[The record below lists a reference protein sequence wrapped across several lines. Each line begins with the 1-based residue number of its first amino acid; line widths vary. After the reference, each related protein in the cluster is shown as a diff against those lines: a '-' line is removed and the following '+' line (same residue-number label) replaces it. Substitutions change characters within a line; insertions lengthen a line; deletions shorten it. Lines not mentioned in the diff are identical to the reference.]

1 MTVQCPECGQTL
13 TVPQAQPRPSKPSGW
28 LPVSIRFSEPH
39 AQSGPSK
46 PPTPT
51 TPNDVAT
58 KEPLPPAWTLESV
71 PKAVASTPP
80 GDMPP
85 VTPAPAPP
93 TDKQCPFCA
102 ETIKREA
109 RVCRFCG
116 YNLLTGQPQQTS
128 HPKSV
133 SPPTVKAESS
143 VVSGVKLGVGMFI
156 VLPLMIICGIVLL
169 VGFLLGGLMDFVGY
183 VLICV
188 FVFFVVFACVRK
200 RGRGHT
206 HLDGEDKTN

>member
-1 MTVQCPECGQTL
+1 MDITFRCDRCSQHIVIDEAGAGLTVQCPECGQTL

-85 VTPAPAPP
+85 VT
-93 TDKQCPFCA
+93 
-102 ETIKREA
+102 R
-109 RVCRFCG
+109 
-116 YNLLTGQPQQTS
+116 LLRRQQTNN
-128 HPKSV
+128 
-133 SPPTVKAESS
+133 AR
-143 VVSGVKLGVGMFI
+143 
-156 VLPLMIICGIVLL
+156 
-169 VGFLLGGLMDFVGY
+169 
-183 VLICV
+183 
-188 FVFFVVFACVRK
+188 FAPRRSREK
-200 RGRGHT
+200 RGCAGSVAT
-206 HLDGEDKTN
+206 IC